1 MAPTIEPD
9 DKLMAYAQR
18 ILSGTG
24 LTVDDVAGEDT
35 PPVGSAAEALR
46 HGWELARRA
55 GQVQL

>member
-1 MAPTIEPD
+1 MAPTGDSD

-24 LTVDDVAGEDT
+24 LTADDVMGEGT

-46 HGWELARRA
+46 HGWEMARRA
-55 GQVQL
+55 GQVQR